1 MEESDVN
8 VTVHWHLPLIIR
20 EWLTRSGVLFTLTA
34 ETIVDASDAQIHYE
48 I

>member
-8 VTVHWHLPLIIR
+8 APADYTGMINALRCV
-20 EWLTRSGVLFTLTA
+20 FTLTA